1 MPEIKNQI
9 KESIQ
14 FVLDRT
20 FENDKPCYFSLAKDI
35 NEIIF
40 QYFKLQEEE
49 KFKIENENLECRLN
63 KNSEDISPFDPDF
76 KLEDSKN
83 ILNESKI
90 DSLEPLE
97 NFESYQLIQF
107 GFDKEF
113 KYYTFLSVFRELL
126 KDTNLKINQTYY
138 LLDITDIY
146 PELKD
151 LEYTL
156 FDYYN
161 KLELSNKYYTANDF
175 NIFVEEFKLKHS
187 VNPKVFALTDD
198 EVDKIFIEETTN
210 VEVQPH
216 PSAVEVIPTEV
227 VEVQPYAKKDIFSG
241 IPKAIEVPFEEVL
254 LPAKKTLS
262 ELLDELPSTIGYD
275 RPVVEPLDLDE
286 VEEVEKEEKEET
298 PLTEHQSEV
307 VNGLLTKISEIMA
320 NSMIMTNTPAG
331 RMALFEGA
339 AGTGKTFTMSYV
351 LKTLSKK
358 YKLAMCSPT
367 HEALS
372 VIRQTLTTAGIN
384 FAESPD
390 EYGYGGN
397 NIIIKTIASY
407 LNIKMRRD
415 LENGTESFEEDRNGV
430 TLNCDILC
438 IDECS
443 MISKEL
449 IQMMIKKLGIQF
461 KMVLFIGDE
470 PQLPSPS
477 DGEEGNG
484 LFQLPFKYSL
494 TQVVRQKEGSSLLNV
509 AWWIRSF
516 ILAKNTVYMPSQLLT
531 EQLHNNFD
539 IFLTR
544 DQNEF
549 INSYLNNT
557 STSKYIG
564 TYTNNLT
571 DEYNLYIRN
580 LAVMGYQNLN
590 YEVYPF
596 RLSLDTIDETD
607 IEKSNRT
614 YITQDPSEYQE
625 FFVGEYLKAAEINQR
640 NNKVYH
646 QNGDI
651 FRIQD
656 LTLREHI
663 VTIETPGT
671 GLYEQASRQEYS
683 LKYWCITDTDG
694 KIVNVV
700 RREDQ
705 LLHKELIS
713 KLYQEAQ
720 RTTGKRRFYKYM
732 SFKEK
737 FTKVNYLFASTLHK
751 LQGKTCEDLY
761 LDVRDLDKYYRNQP
775 LTVYKLIYVALT
787 RPTSRIHILI

>member
-20 FENDKPCYFSLAKDI
+20 FENNEPCYFSLAKDI
-35 NEIIF
+35 NDIIF
-40 QYFKLQEEE
+40 EYFKLYEEE

-63 KNSEDISPFDPDF
+63 KNCDNISPFDPDF
-76 KLEDSKN
+76 KSEELNNDSIESLENLEDYKIVVFEFEN
-83 ILNESKI
+83 I
-90 DSLEPLE
+90 D
-97 NFESYQLIQF
+97 
-107 GFDKEF
+107 GVF
-113 KYYTFLSVFRELL
+113 KYYTYLSVFKELL
-126 KDTNLKINQTYY
+126 KDENLKIRRNYHSIN
-138 LLDITDIY
+138 ITDIH

-151 LEYTL
+151 LEFTI

-161 KLELSNKYYTANDF
+161 KLEISNKYYTANDF
-175 NIFVEEFKLKHS
+175 GILIEEFKTKHQM
-187 VNPKVFALTDD
+187 NPKVFSLSDD
-198 EVDKIFIEETTN
+198 EVDKIFLVDTEDITEE
-210 VEVQPH
+210 H
-216 PSAVEVIPTEV
+216 TED
-227 VEVQPYAKKDIFSG
+227 Y
-241 IPKAIEVPFEEVL
+241 
-254 LPAKKTLS
+254 PAKTTLS
-262 ELLDELPSTIGYD
+262 ELLNKLPSTIGYD
-275 RPVVEPLDLDE
+275 RPVVEPLHQDQ
-286 VEEVEKEEKEET
+286 VEEEEKEET

-407 LNIKMRRD
+407 LNIKMQRD
-415 LENGTESFEEDRNGV
+415 LENGTESFEEDRKGV

-720 RTTGKRRFYKYM
+720 RATGKRRFYKYM

>member
-20 FENDKPCYFSLAKDI
+20 FENNEPCYFSLAKDI
-35 NEIIF
+35 NDIIF
-40 QYFKLQEEE
+40 EYFKLYEEE
-49 KFKIENENLECRLN
+49 KFKIENENFECRLN
-63 KNSEDISPFDPDF
+63 KNCDNISPFDPDF
-76 KLEDSKN
+76 KSEELNNDSIESLENLEDYKIVVFEFEN
-83 ILNESKI
+83 I
-90 DSLEPLE
+90 D
-97 NFESYQLIQF
+97 
-107 GFDKEF
+107 GVF
-113 KYYTFLSVFRELL
+113 KYYAYLSVFKELL
-126 KDTNLKINQTYY
+126 KDENLKIRRNYHSIN
-138 LLDITDIY
+138 ITDIH

-151 LEYTL
+151 LEFTL

-161 KLELSNKYYTANDF
+161 KLEISNKYYTANDF
-175 NIFVEEFKLKHS
+175 GILIEEFKTKHQM
-187 VNPKVFALTDD
+187 NPKVFSLSDD
-198 EVDKIFIEETTN
+198 EVDKIFLVDTEDITEE
-210 VEVQPH
+210 H
-216 PSAVEVIPTEV
+216 TED
-227 VEVQPYAKKDIFSG
+227 Y
-241 IPKAIEVPFEEVL
+241 
-254 LPAKKTLS
+254 PAKTTLS
-262 ELLDELPSTIGYD
+262 ELLNKLPSTIGYD
-275 RPVVEPLDLDE
+275 RPVVEPLHQDQVGE
-286 VEEVEKEEKEET
+286 EEKEET

-407 LNIKMRRD
+407 LNIKMQRD

-516 ILAKNTVYMPSQLLT
+516 ILAKNTVYIPSQLLT

>member
-20 FENDKPCYFSLAKDI
+20 FENNEPCYFSLAKDI
-35 NEIIF
+35 NDIIF
-40 QYFKLQEEE
+40 EYFKLYEEE

-63 KNSEDISPFDPDF
+63 KNCDNISPFDPDF
-76 KLEDSKN
+76 KSEELNNDSIESLENLEDYKIVVFEFEN
-83 ILNESKI
+83 I
-90 DSLEPLE
+90 D
-97 NFESYQLIQF
+97 
-107 GFDKEF
+107 GVF
-113 KYYTFLSVFRELL
+113 KYYAYLSVFKELL
-126 KDTNLKINQTYY
+126 KDENLKIRRNYHSIN
-138 LLDITDIY
+138 ITDIH

-151 LEYTL
+151 LEFTL

-161 KLELSNKYYTANDF
+161 KLEISNKYYTANDF
-175 NIFVEEFKLKHS
+175 GILVEEFKTKHQM
-187 VNPKVFALTDD
+187 NPKVFSLSDD
-198 EVDKIFIEETTN
+198 EVDKIFLVDTEDITEE
-210 VEVQPH
+210 H
-216 PSAVEVIPTEV
+216 TED
-227 VEVQPYAKKDIFSG
+227 Y
-241 IPKAIEVPFEEVL
+241 
-254 LPAKKTLS
+254 PAKTTLS
-262 ELLDELPSTIGYD
+262 ELLNKLPSTIGYD
-275 RPVVEPLDLDE
+275 RPVVEPLHQDQ
-286 VEEVEKEEKEET
+286 VEEEEKEET

-407 LNIKMRRD
+407 LNIKMQRD
-415 LENGTESFEEDRNGV
+415 LENGTESFEEDRKGV

-516 ILAKNTVYMPSQLLT
+516 ILAKNTVYVPSQLLT

>member
-20 FENDKPCYFSLAKDI
+20 FENDEPCYFSLAKDI
-35 NEIIF
+35 NDIIF
-40 QYFKLQEEE
+40 EYFKLHEDE

-63 KNSEDISPFDPDF
+63 KNCDNISPFDPDF
-76 KLEDSKN
+76 KLEDPDFIPIESN
-83 ILNESKI
+83 IEP
-90 DSLEPLE
+90 LEHLE
-97 NFESYQLIQF
+97 NFENYKLIQF
-107 GFDKEF
+107 GFDSEF
-113 KYYTFLSVFRELL
+113 RYYAFLSVFKELL
-126 KDTNLKINQTYY
+126 KDTNLKIHKDYY
-138 LLDITDIY
+138 LLDITDIH

-175 NIFVEEFKLKHS
+175 NIFIEEFKSKHP

-198 EVDKIFIEETTN
+198 EVDKIFIEETSVEKNTN
-210 VEVQPH
+210 EEIPEV
-216 PSAVEVIPTEV
+216 
-227 VEVQPYAKKDIFSG
+227 
-241 IPKAIEVPFEEVL
+241 IEVPEATI
-254 LPAKKTLS
+254 PAKKTLS
-262 ELLDELPSTIGYD
+262 DRLEELPSAIGYD

-286 VEEVEKEEKEET
+286 VEVVEEKEET

-358 YKLAMCSPT
+358 YNLAMCSPT

-384 FAESPD
+384 FTESPD

-407 LNIKMRRD
+407 LNIKMQRD
-415 LENGTESFEEDRNGV
+415 LENGTESFEEDRNGI

-516 ILAKNTVYMPSQLLT
+516 ILAKNTVYKPSQLLT

-564 TYTNNLT
+564 TYTNKLT

-596 RLSLDTIDETD
+596 RLSLNEINETD

-614 YITQDPSEYQE
+614 YITQDPLEYQE

-651 FRIQD
+651 FRIHD
-656 LTLREHI
+656 LSLREHI

-720 RTTGKRRFYKYM
+720 RATGKRRFYKYM

>member
-20 FENDKPCYFSLAKDI
+20 FENDEPCYFSLAKDI
-35 NEIIF
+35 NDTIF
-40 QYFKLQEEE
+40 EYFKLYEEE
-49 KFKIENENLECRLN
+49 KFKIENRNLECRLN
-63 KNSEDISPFDPDF
+63 KNCDNISPFDPDF
-76 KLEDSKN
+76 KSEELNNDSIESLENLEDYKIVVFEFEN
-83 ILNESKI
+83 I
-90 DSLEPLE
+90 D
-97 NFESYQLIQF
+97 
-107 GFDKEF
+107 GVF
-113 KYYTFLSVFRELL
+113 KYYAYLSVFKELL
-126 KDTNLKINQTYY
+126 KDENLKIRRNYQSIN
-138 LLDITDIY
+138 ITDIH

-151 LEYTL
+151 LEFTL

-161 KLELSNKYYTANDF
+161 KLEISNKYYTANDF
-175 NIFVEEFKLKHS
+175 DIFIEEFKTKHQM
-187 VNPKVFALTDD
+187 NPKTFALTDD
-198 EVDKIFIEETTN
+198 EVDKIFIEETPKL
-210 VEVQPH
+210 EIL
-216 PSAVEVIPTEV
+216 STE
-227 VEVQPYAKKDIFSG
+227 
-241 IPKAIEVPFEEVL
+241 IPKAIEVPFEKVL
-254 LPAKKTLS
+254 LQVKKTLS
-262 ELLDELPSTIGYD
+262 DTLEELPSAIGYD

-286 VEEVEKEEKEET
+286 VEVEVEET

-307 VNGLLTKISEIMA
+307 VDGLLTKIAEIMA

-384 FAESPD
+384 FTESPD

-407 LNIKMRRD
+407 LNIKMQRD
-415 LENGTESFEEDRNGV
+415 LENGTESFEEDRNGI

-516 ILAKNTVYMPSQLLT
+516 ILAKNTVYKPSQLLT

-564 TYTNNLT
+564 TYTNKLT

-596 RLSLDTIDETD
+596 RLSLNEIDETD

-720 RTTGKRRFYKYM
+720 RATGKRRFYKYM

-761 LDVRDLDKYYRNQP
+761 LDVRDLDNHYRNQP

>member
-20 FENDKPCYFSLAKDI
+20 FENDEPCYFSLAKDI

-40 QYFKLQEEE
+40 EYFKLYEEE

-63 KNSEDISPFDPDF
+63 KNCDNISPFDPDF
-76 KLEDSKN
+76 KSEELNNDSIESLENLEDYKIVVFEFEN
-83 ILNESKI
+83 I
-90 DSLEPLE
+90 D
-97 NFESYQLIQF
+97 
-107 GFDKEF
+107 GVF
-113 KYYTFLSVFRELL
+113 KYYTYLSVFKELL
-126 KDTNLKINQTYY
+126 KDENLKIRRNYHSIN
-138 LLDITDIY
+138 ITDIH
-146 PELKD
+146 PVLKD
-151 LEYTL
+151 LD
-156 FDYYN
+156 FSFIDYYN
-161 KLELSNKYYTANDF
+161 KLEISNKYYTANVF
-175 NIFVEEFKLKHS
+175 GILVEEFKTKHQM
-187 VNPKVFALTDD
+187 NPKVFSLSDD

-227 VEVQPYAKKDIFSG
+227 VEVQPYTKKDIFSG
-241 IPKAIEVPFEEVL
+241 IPKAIEVHFEEVL

-262 ELLDELPSTIGYD
+262 DTLEELPSAIGYD

-286 VEEVEKEEKEET
+286 VEVEKEEKEET

-407 LNIKMRRD
+407 LNIKMQRD
-415 LENGTESFEEDRNGV
+415 LENGTESFEEDRKGV

-516 ILAKNTVYMPSQLLT
+516 ILAKNTVYVPSQLLT

-720 RTTGKRRFYKYM
+720 RATGKRRFYKYM

>member
-20 FENDKPCYFSLAKDI
+20 FENNEPCYFSLAKDI
-35 NEIIF
+35 NDIIF
-40 QYFKLQEEE
+40 EYFKLYEEE

-63 KNSEDISPFDPDF
+63 KNCDNISPFDPDF
-76 KLEDSKN
+76 KSEELNNDSIESLENLEDYKIVVFEFEN
-83 ILNESKI
+83 I
-90 DSLEPLE
+90 D
-97 NFESYQLIQF
+97 
-107 GFDKEF
+107 GVF
-113 KYYTFLSVFRELL
+113 KYYAYLSVFKELL
-126 KDTNLKINQTYY
+126 KDENLKIRRNYHSIN
-138 LLDITDIY
+138 ITDIH

-151 LEYTL
+151 LEFTL

-161 KLELSNKYYTANDF
+161 KLEISNKYYTANDF
-175 NIFVEEFKLKHS
+175 GILVEEFKTKHQM
-187 VNPKVFALTDD
+187 NPKVFSLSDD
-198 EVDKIFIEETTN
+198 EVDKIFIEEVSN
-210 VEVQPH
+210 
-216 PSAVEVIPTEV
+216 
-227 VEVQPYAKKDIFSG
+227 
-241 IPKAIEVPFEEVL
+241 EEPIII
-254 LPAKKTLS
+254 PAKKTLS
-262 ELLDELPSTIGYD
+262 ELLDELPSAIGYD

-407 LNIKMRRD
+407 LNIKMQRD

-516 ILAKNTVYMPSQLLT
+516 ILAKNTVYIPSQLLT

>member
-9 KESIQ
+9 KDSIQ

-20 FENDKPCYFSLAKDI
+20 FENDEPCYFSLAKDI
-35 NEIIF
+35 NNIIF
-40 QYFKLQEEE
+40 DYFKLQEEE
-49 KFKIENENLECRLN
+49 KFKIENKNLECRLKKEPN
-63 KNSEDISPFDPDF
+63 EFPTPFDLDF
-76 KLEDSKN
+76 
-83 ILNESKI
+83 ESK
-90 DSLEPLE
+90 E
-97 NFESYQLIQF
+97 NQYEGFLDLDIVDFS
-107 GFDKEF
+107 FDKEHR
-113 KYYTFLSVFRELL
+113 YYTFLYIFKELV
-126 KDTNLKINQTYY
+126 KSKEISNLNDYKIIKLIN
-138 LLDITDIY
+138 IY
-146 PELKD
+146 PELKG
-151 LEYTL
+151 LEDSL

-161 KLELSNKYYTANDF
+161 SDVNNTNKYYTTNDF
-175 NIFVEEFKLKHS
+175 NV
-187 VNPKVFALTDD
+187 
-198 EVDKIFIEETTN
+198 FIERFKVKYLLKNKAFDTDE
-210 VEVQPH
+210 
-216 PSAVEVIPTEV
+216 I
-227 VEVQPYAKKDIFSG
+227 DGIFSEEPSEAKI
-241 IPKAIEVPFEEVL
+241 IPAKPVEVPFEKVSL
-254 LPAKKTLS
+254 QVKKTLS
-262 ELLDELPSTIGYD
+262 DTLEELPSSIGYD

-286 VEEVEKEEKEET
+286 VEVEVEET

-307 VNGLLTKISEIMA
+307 VDGLLTKISEIMA

-358 YKLAMCSPT
+358 YNLAMCSPT

-384 FAESPD
+384 FTENPD

-407 LNIKMRRD
+407 LNIKMQRD
-415 LENGTESFEEDRNGV
+415 LENGTESFEEDRKGV

-516 ILAKNTVYMPSQLLT
+516 ILNKNTIYKPSQLLT

-564 TYTNNLT
+564 TYTNKLT

-614 YITQDPSEYQE
+614 YITQDPLEYQE
-625 FFVGEYLKAAEINQR
+625 FFVGEYLKASEINQR

-651 FRIQD
+651 FRIRD

-683 LKYWCITDTDG
+683 LKYWRITDTDG

-700 RREDQ
+700 RREDH

-761 LDVRDLDKYYRNQP
+761 LDVRDLDNHYRNQP

>member
-20 FENDKPCYFSLAKDI
+20 FENDEPCYFSLAKDI

-40 QYFKLQEEE
+40 QYFKLQEE
-49 KFKIENENLECRLN
+49 KFKIENENLEYRLN

-76 KLEDSKN
+76 IPIESN
-83 ILNESKI
+83 I
-90 DSLEPLE
+90 EPLDHLE
-97 NFESYQLIQF
+97 NFENYKLIQF
-107 GFDKEF
+107 GFDSEF
-113 KYYTFLSVFRELL
+113 RYYAFLSVFRELL

-161 KLELSNKYYTANDF
+161 KLEISNKYYTANDF
-175 NIFVEEFKLKHS
+175 SIFIEEFKSKHS

-198 EVDKIFIEETTN
+198 EVDKIFIEETPK
-210 VEVQPH
+210 VE
-216 PSAVEVIPTEV
+216 EVSIE
-227 VEVQPYAKKDIFSG
+227 

-262 ELLDELPSTIGYD
+262 ELLDELPSSIGYD

-286 VEEVEKEEKEET
+286 VVEVEKEET

-384 FAESPD
+384 FTESPD

-407 LNIKMRRD
+407 LNIKMQRD

-516 ILAKNTVYMPSQLLT
+516 ILAKNTVYKPSQLLT

-564 TYTNNLT
+564 TYTNKLT

-596 RLSLDTIDETD
+596 RLSLNEIDETN

-614 YITQDPSEYQE
+614 YITQDPLEYQE

-694 KIVNVV
+694 KTINVV

-761 LDVRDLDKYYRNQP
+761 LDVRDLDNHYRNQP

>member
-20 FENDKPCYFSLAKDI
+20 FENNEPCYFSLAKDI
-35 NEIIF
+35 NDIIF
-40 QYFKLQEEE
+40 EYFKLYEEE

-63 KNSEDISPFDPDF
+63 KNCDNISPFDPDF
-76 KLEDSKN
+76 KSEELNNDSIESLENLEDYKIVVFEFEN
-83 ILNESKI
+83 I
-90 DSLEPLE
+90 D
-97 NFESYQLIQF
+97 
-107 GFDKEF
+107 GVF
-113 KYYTFLSVFRELL
+113 KYYTYLSVFKELL
-126 KDTNLKINQTYY
+126 KDENLKIRRNYHSIN
-138 LLDITDIY
+138 ITDIH

-151 LEYTL
+151 LEFTI

-161 KLELSNKYYTANDF
+161 KLEISNKYYTANDF
-175 NIFVEEFKLKHS
+175 GILIEEFKTKHQM
-187 VNPKVFALTDD
+187 NPKVFSLSDD
-198 EVDKIFIEETTN
+198 EVDKIFLVDTEDITEE
-210 VEVQPH
+210 H
-216 PSAVEVIPTEV
+216 TED
-227 VEVQPYAKKDIFSG
+227 Y
-241 IPKAIEVPFEEVL
+241 
-254 LPAKKTLS
+254 PAKTTLS
-262 ELLDELPSTIGYD
+262 ELLNKLPSTIGYD
-275 RPVVEPLDLDE
+275 RPVVEPFDLDE
-286 VEEVEKEEKEET
+286 VEEVEVEEVEKEET

-407 LNIKMRRD
+407 LNIKMQRD
-415 LENGTESFEEDRNGV
+415 LENGTESFEEDRKGV

-720 RTTGKRRFYKYM
+720 RATGKRRFYKYM

>member
-20 FENDKPCYFSLAKDI
+20 FENNEPCYFSLAKDI
-35 NEIIF
+35 NDIIF
-40 QYFKLQEEE
+40 EYFKLYEEE

-63 KNSEDISPFDPDF
+63 KNCDNISPFDPDF
-76 KLEDSKN
+76 KSEELNNDSIESLENLEDYKIVVFEFEN
-83 ILNESKI
+83 I
-90 DSLEPLE
+90 D
-97 NFESYQLIQF
+97 
-107 GFDKEF
+107 GVF
-113 KYYTFLSVFRELL
+113 KYYTYLSVFKELL
-126 KDTNLKINQTYY
+126 KDENLKIRRNYHSIN
-138 LLDITDIY
+138 ITDIH

-151 LEYTL
+151 LEFTI

-161 KLELSNKYYTANDF
+161 KLEISNKYYTANDF
-175 NIFVEEFKLKHS
+175 GILVEEFKTKQQM
-187 VNPKVFALTDD
+187 NPKVFSLSDD
-198 EVDKIFIEETTN
+198 EVDKIFLVDTEDITEE
-210 VEVQPH
+210 H
-216 PSAVEVIPTEV
+216 TED
-227 VEVQPYAKKDIFSG
+227 Y
-241 IPKAIEVPFEEVL
+241 
-254 LPAKKTLS
+254 PAKTTLS
-262 ELLDELPSTIGYD
+262 ELLNKLPSTIGYD
-275 RPVVEPLDLDE
+275 RPVVEPLHQDQ
-286 VEEVEKEEKEET
+286 VEEEEKEET

-407 LNIKMRRD
+407 LNIKMQRD

-516 ILAKNTVYMPSQLLT
+516 ILAKNTVYIPSQLLT

>member
-20 FENDKPCYFSLAKDI
+20 FENNEPCYFSLAKDI
-35 NEIIF
+35 NDIIF
-40 QYFKLQEEE
+40 EYFKLYEEE

-76 KLEDSKN
+76 KSEELNNDSIESLENLEDYKIVVFEFEN
-83 ILNESKI
+83 I
-90 DSLEPLE
+90 D
-97 NFESYQLIQF
+97 
-107 GFDKEF
+107 GVF
-113 KYYTFLSVFRELL
+113 KYYTYLSVFKELL
-126 KDTNLKINQTYY
+126 KDENLKIRRNYHSIN
-138 LLDITDIY
+138 ITDIH

-151 LEYTL
+151 LEFTI

-161 KLELSNKYYTANDF
+161 KLEISNKYYTANDF
-175 NIFVEEFKLKHS
+175 GILIEEFKTKHQM
-187 VNPKVFALTDD
+187 NPKVFSLSDD
-198 EVDKIFIEETTN
+198 EVDKIFLVDTEDITEE
-210 VEVQPH
+210 H
-216 PSAVEVIPTEV
+216 TED
-227 VEVQPYAKKDIFSG
+227 Y
-241 IPKAIEVPFEEVL
+241 
-254 LPAKKTLS
+254 PAKTTLS
-262 ELLDELPSTIGYD
+262 ELLNKLPSTIGYD
-275 RPVVEPLDLDE
+275 RPVVEPLHQDQ
-286 VEEVEKEEKEET
+286 VEEEEKEET

-358 YKLAMCSPT
+358 YNLAMCSPT

-407 LNIKMRRD
+407 LNIKMQRD

-516 ILAKNTVYMPSQLLT
+516 ILAKNTVYIPSQLLT

-549 INSYLNNT
+549 INSYLNNI

-671 GLYEQASRQEYS
+671 GLYEQASKQEYS

>member
-20 FENDKPCYFSLAKDI
+20 FENNEPCYFSLAKDI
-35 NEIIF
+35 NDIIF
-40 QYFKLQEEE
+40 EYFKLYEEE

-63 KNSEDISPFDPDF
+63 KNCDNISPFDPDF
-76 KLEDSKN
+76 KSEELNNDSIESLENLEDYKIVVFEFEN
-83 ILNESKI
+83 I
-90 DSLEPLE
+90 D
-97 NFESYQLIQF
+97 
-107 GFDKEF
+107 GVF
-113 KYYTFLSVFRELL
+113 KYYTYLSVFKELL
-126 KDTNLKINQTYY
+126 KDENLKIRRNYHSIN
-138 LLDITDIY
+138 ITDIH

-151 LEYTL
+151 LEFTL

-161 KLELSNKYYTANDF
+161 KLEISNKYYTANDF
-175 NIFVEEFKLKHS
+175 GILVEEFKTKHQM
-187 VNPKVFALTDD
+187 NPKVFSLSDD
-198 EVDKIFIEETTN
+198 EVDKIFLVDTEDITEE
-210 VEVQPH
+210 H
-216 PSAVEVIPTEV
+216 TED
-227 VEVQPYAKKDIFSG
+227 Y
-241 IPKAIEVPFEEVL
+241 
-254 LPAKKTLS
+254 PAKTTLS
-262 ELLDELPSTIGYD
+262 ELLNKLPSTIGYD

-407 LNIKMRRD
+407 LNIKMQRD

-516 ILAKNTVYMPSQLLT
+516 ILAKNTVYIPSQLLT

>member
-9 KESIQ
+9 KESIE
-14 FVLDRT
+14 FILDRT
-20 FENDKPCYFSLAKDI
+20 FESNEPCYFSLAKDI

-63 KNSEDISPFDPDF
+63 KNCDDDISPFDPDF
-76 KLEDSKN
+76 KLEEPN
-83 ILNESKI
+83 TNTIE
-90 DSLEPLE
+90 SLENIE
-97 NFESYQLIQF
+97 DYKIVEFEFEDTDGI
-107 GFDKEF
+107 F

-126 KDTNLKINQTYY
+126 KDENLKIRKNYHAIN
-138 LLDITDIY
+138 ITDIH
-146 PELKD
+146 PELENLD
-151 LEYTL
+151 YTI

-161 KLELSNKYYTANDF
+161 KLEISNKYYSANDF
-175 NIFVEEFKLKHS
+175 DIFVEEFKTKHQM
-187 VNPKVFALTDD
+187 NPKVFSLSDD
-198 EVDKIFIEETTN
+198 EVDKIFLVDTEDITEE
-210 VEVQPH
+210 H
-216 PSAVEVIPTEV
+216 TED
-227 VEVQPYAKKDIFSG
+227 Y
-241 IPKAIEVPFEEVL
+241 
-254 LPAKKTLS
+254 PAKTTLS
-262 ELLDELPSTIGYD
+262 ELLNKLPSTIGYD
-275 RPVVEPLDLDE
+275 RPVVEPLHQDQ
-286 VEEVEKEEKEET
+286 VEEEEKEET

-407 LNIKMRRD
+407 LNIKMQRD

-516 ILAKNTVYMPSQLLT
+516 ILAKNTVYIPSQLLT

-705 LLHKELIS
+705 LLYGELIS

-720 RTTGKRRFYKYM
+720 RATGKRRFYKYM

>member
-1 MPEIKNQI
+1 
-9 KESIQ
+9 
-14 FVLDRT
+14 
-20 FENDKPCYFSLAKDI
+20 
-35 NEIIF
+35 
-40 QYFKLQEEE
+40 
-49 KFKIENENLECRLN
+49 
-63 KNSEDISPFDPDF
+63 
-76 KLEDSKN
+76 
-83 ILNESKI
+83 
-90 DSLEPLE
+90 
-97 NFESYQLIQF
+97 
-107 GFDKEF
+107 
-113 KYYTFLSVFRELL
+113 
-126 KDTNLKINQTYY
+126 
-138 LLDITDIY
+138 
-146 PELKD
+146 
-151 LEYTL
+151 
-156 FDYYN
+156 
-161 KLELSNKYYTANDF
+161 
-175 NIFVEEFKLKHS
+175 
-187 VNPKVFALTDD
+187 
-198 EVDKIFIEETTN
+198 
-210 VEVQPH
+210 
-216 PSAVEVIPTEV
+216 
-227 VEVQPYAKKDIFSG
+227 
-241 IPKAIEVPFEEVL
+241 
-254 LPAKKTLS
+254 
-262 ELLDELPSTIGYD
+262 
-275 RPVVEPLDLDE
+275 
-286 VEEVEKEEKEET
+286 
-298 PLTEHQSEV
+298 
-307 VNGLLTKISEIMA
+307 
-320 NSMIMTNTPAG
+320 
-331 RMALFEGA
+331 
-339 AGTGKTFTMSYV
+339 
-351 LKTLSKK
+351 
-358 YKLAMCSPT
+358 
-367 HEALS
+367 
-372 VIRQTLTTAGIN
+372 
-384 FAESPD
+384 
-390 EYGYGGN
+390 
-397 NIIIKTIASY
+397 
-407 LNIKMRRD
+407 
-415 LENGTESFEEDRNGV
+415 
-430 TLNCDILC
+430 
-438 IDECS
+438 
-443 MISKEL
+443 
-449 IQMMIKKLGIQF
+449 MMIKKLGIQF

-516 ILAKNTVYMPSQLLT
+516 ILAKNTVYKPSQLLT

-564 TYTNNLT
+564 TYTNKLT

-596 RLSLDTIDETD
+596 RLSLNEIDETD

-625 FFVGEYLKAAEINQR
+625 FFVGEYLKASEINQR

-671 GLYEQASRQEYS
+671 GLYEQSSRQEYS

-761 LDVRDLDKYYRNQP
+761 LDVRDLDNHYRNQP

>member
-20 FENDKPCYFSLAKDI
+20 FENNEPCYFSLAKDI
-35 NEIIF
+35 NDIIF
-40 QYFKLQEEE
+40 EYFKLYEEE

-63 KNSEDISPFDPDF
+63 KNCDNISPFDPDF
-76 KLEDSKN
+76 KSEELNNDSIESLENLEDYKIVVFEFEN
-83 ILNESKI
+83 I
-90 DSLEPLE
+90 D
-97 NFESYQLIQF
+97 
-107 GFDKEF
+107 GVF
-113 KYYTFLSVFRELL
+113 KYYTYLSVFKELL
-126 KDTNLKINQTYY
+126 KDENLKIRRNYHSIN
-138 LLDITDIY
+138 ITDIH

-151 LEYTL
+151 LEFTI

-161 KLELSNKYYTANDF
+161 KLEISNKYYTANDF
-175 NIFVEEFKLKHS
+175 GILIEEFKTKHQM
-187 VNPKVFALTDD
+187 NPKVFSLSDD
-198 EVDKIFIEETTN
+198 EVDKIFLVDTEDITEE
-210 VEVQPH
+210 H
-216 PSAVEVIPTEV
+216 TED
-227 VEVQPYAKKDIFSG
+227 Y
-241 IPKAIEVPFEEVL
+241 
-254 LPAKKTLS
+254 PAKTTLS
-262 ELLDELPSTIGYD
+262 ELLNKLPSTIGYD
-275 RPVVEPLDLDE
+275 RPVVEPLHQDQ
-286 VEEVEKEEKEET
+286 VEEEEKEET

-407 LNIKMRRD
+407 LNIKMQRD

-720 RTTGKRRFYKYM
+720 RATGKRRFYKYM

>member
-20 FENDKPCYFSLAKDI
+20 FENNEPCYFSLAKDI
-35 NEIIF
+35 NDIIF
-40 QYFKLQEEE
+40 EYFKLYEEE

-63 KNSEDISPFDPDF
+63 KNCDNISPFDPDF
-76 KLEDSKN
+76 KSEELNNDSIESLENLEDYKIVVFEFEN
-83 ILNESKI
+83 I
-90 DSLEPLE
+90 D
-97 NFESYQLIQF
+97 
-107 GFDKEF
+107 GVF
-113 KYYTFLSVFRELL
+113 KYYTYLSVFKELL
-126 KDTNLKINQTYY
+126 KDENLKIRRNYHSIN
-138 LLDITDIY
+138 ITDIH

-151 LEYTL
+151 LEFTI

-161 KLELSNKYYTANDF
+161 KLEISNKYYTANDF
-175 NIFVEEFKLKHS
+175 GILIEEFKTKHQM
-187 VNPKVFALTDD
+187 NPKVFSLSDD
-198 EVDKIFIEETTN
+198 EVDKIFLVDTEDITEE
-210 VEVQPH
+210 H
-216 PSAVEVIPTEV
+216 TED
-227 VEVQPYAKKDIFSG
+227 Y
-241 IPKAIEVPFEEVL
+241 
-254 LPAKKTLS
+254 PAKTTLS
-262 ELLDELPSTIGYD
+262 ELLNKLPSTIGYD
-275 RPVVEPLDLDE
+275 RPVVEPLHQDQ
-286 VEEVEKEEKEET
+286 VEEEEKEET

-407 LNIKMRRD
+407 LNIKMQRD

-516 ILAKNTVYMPSQLLT
+516 ILAKNTVYIPSQLLT

-720 RTTGKRRFYKYM
+720 RATGKRRFYKYM

>member
-14 FVLDRT
+14 FILDRT
-20 FENDKPCYFSLAKDI
+20 FESNEPCYFSLAKDI
-35 NEIIF
+35 NDIIF
-40 QYFKLQEEE
+40 EYFKLYEEE

-63 KNSEDISPFDPDF
+63 KNCDNISPFDPDF
-76 KLEDSKN
+76 KSEELNNDSIESLENLEDYKIVVFEFEN
-83 ILNESKI
+83 I
-90 DSLEPLE
+90 D
-97 NFESYQLIQF
+97 
-107 GFDKEF
+107 GVF
-113 KYYTFLSVFRELL
+113 KYYTYLSVFKELL
-126 KDTNLKINQTYY
+126 KDENLKIRRNYHSIN
-138 LLDITDIY
+138 ITDIH

-151 LEYTL
+151 LEFTI

-161 KLELSNKYYTANDF
+161 KLEISNKYYTANDF
-175 NIFVEEFKLKHS
+175 GILIEEFKTKHQM
-187 VNPKVFALTDD
+187 NPKVFSLSDD
-198 EVDKIFIEETTN
+198 EVDKIFLVDTEDITEE
-210 VEVQPH
+210 H
-216 PSAVEVIPTEV
+216 TED
-227 VEVQPYAKKDIFSG
+227 Y
-241 IPKAIEVPFEEVL
+241 
-254 LPAKKTLS
+254 PAKTTLS
-262 ELLDELPSTIGYD
+262 ELLNKLPSTIGYD
-275 RPVVEPLDLDE
+275 RPVVEPLHQDQ
-286 VEEVEKEEKEET
+286 VEEEEKEET

-407 LNIKMRRD
+407 LNIKMQRD

-720 RTTGKRRFYKYM
+720 RATGKRRFYKYM

>member
-20 FENDKPCYFSLAKDI
+20 FENNEPCYFSLAKDI
-35 NEIIF
+35 NDIIF
-40 QYFKLQEEE
+40 EYFKLYEEE

-63 KNSEDISPFDPDF
+63 KNCDNISPFDPDF
-76 KLEDSKN
+76 KSEELNNDSIESLENLEDYKIVVFEFEN
-83 ILNESKI
+83 I
-90 DSLEPLE
+90 D
-97 NFESYQLIQF
+97 
-107 GFDKEF
+107 GVF
-113 KYYTFLSVFRELL
+113 KYYTYLSVFKELL
-126 KDTNLKINQTYY
+126 KDENLKIRRNYHSIN
-138 LLDITDIY
+138 ITDIH

-151 LEYTL
+151 LEFTI

-161 KLELSNKYYTANDF
+161 KLEISNKYYTANDF
-175 NIFVEEFKLKHS
+175 GILIEEFKTKHQM
-187 VNPKVFALTDD
+187 NPKVFSLSDD
-198 EVDKIFIEETTN
+198 EVDKIFLVDTEDITEE
-210 VEVQPH
+210 H
-216 PSAVEVIPTEV
+216 TED
-227 VEVQPYAKKDIFSG
+227 Y
-241 IPKAIEVPFEEVL
+241 
-254 LPAKKTLS
+254 PAKTTLS
-262 ELLDELPSTIGYD
+262 ELLNKLPSTIGYD
-275 RPVVEPLDLDE
+275 RPVVEPLHQDQ
-286 VEEVEKEEKEET
+286 VEEEEKEET

-407 LNIKMRRD
+407 LNIKMQRD
-415 LENGTESFEEDRNGV
+415 LENGTESFEEDRKGV

-516 ILAKNTVYMPSQLLT
+516 ILAKNTVYIPSQLLT

>member
-20 FENDKPCYFSLAKDI
+20 FENDEPCYFSLAKDI
-35 NEIIF
+35 NNIIF
-40 QYFKLQEEE
+40 EYFKLYEEE

-63 KNSEDISPFDPDF
+63 KNYDNDISPFDPDF
-76 KLEDSKN
+76 KLEEPN
-83 ILNESKI
+83 TNQIE
-90 DSLEPLE
+90 SLENIE
-97 NFESYQLIQF
+97 DYKIVEFEF
-107 GFDKEF
+107 EDNDGVF

-126 KDTNLKINQTYY
+126 KDENLKIRKNYHAIN
-138 LLDITDIY
+138 ITDIY
-146 PELKD
+146 LELENLD
-151 LEYTL
+151 YTI

-161 KLELSNKYYTANDF
+161 KLEISNKYYSANDF
-175 NIFVEEFKLKHS
+175 GIFVEEFKTKHQL
-187 VNPKVFALTDD
+187 NPKVFSLSDD
-198 EVDKIFIEETTN
+198 EVDKIFIEEVSN
-210 VEVQPH
+210 
-216 PSAVEVIPTEV
+216 
-227 VEVQPYAKKDIFSG
+227 
-241 IPKAIEVPFEEVL
+241 EEPIII
-254 LPAKKTLS
+254 PAKKTLS
-262 ELLDELPSTIGYD
+262 ELLDELPSAIGYD

-286 VEEVEKEEKEET
+286 VKVVEKKEET

-384 FAESPD
+384 FTESPD

-407 LNIKMRRD
+407 LNIKMQRD
-415 LENGTESFEEDRNGV
+415 LENGTESFEEDRNGI

-516 ILAKNTVYMPSQLLT
+516 ILAKNTVYIPSQLLT

-564 TYTNNLT
+564 TYTNKLT

-596 RLSLDTIDETD
+596 RLSLNEIDETD
-607 IEKSNRT
+607 LEKSNRT

-694 KIVNVV
+694 KTINVV

-720 RTTGKRRFYKYM
+720 RATGKRRFYKYM

-761 LDVRDLDKYYRNQP
+761 LDVRDLDNHYRNQP

>member
-20 FENDKPCYFSLAKDI
+20 FENDEPCYFSLAKDI

-40 QYFKLQEEE
+40 QYFKLHEEE

-63 KNSEDISPFDPDF
+63 KNCDNISPFDPDF
-76 KLEDSKN
+76 KLEDPDFIPIESN
-83 ILNESKI
+83 IEP
-90 DSLEPLE
+90 LEHLE
-97 NFESYQLIQF
+97 NFENYKLIQF
-107 GFDKEF
+107 GFDSEF
-113 KYYTFLSVFRELL
+113 RYYAFLSVFKELL
-126 KDTNLKINQTYY
+126 KDKNLKIHQDYY
-138 LLDITDIY
+138 LLNITDIY

-151 LEYTL
+151 LEFTL

-161 KLELSNKYYTANDF
+161 KLEISNKYYTATDF
-175 NIFVEEFKLKHS
+175 NIFIEEFKTKHKL
-187 VNPKVFALTDD
+187 NPKVFSLSDD
-198 EVDKIFIEETTN
+198 EVDKIFIEET
-210 VEVQPH
+210 Q
-216 PSAVEVIPTEV
+216 TE
-227 VEVQPYAKKDIFSG
+227 ETIAG
-241 IPKAIEVPFEEVL
+241 IPKAIEVPFEKVL
-254 LPAKKTLS
+254 LPVKKTLS
-262 ELLDELPSTIGYD
+262 ELLDELPSSIGYD

-384 FAESPD
+384 FTESPD

-407 LNIKMRRD
+407 LNIKMQRD
-415 LENGTESFEEDRNGV
+415 LENGTESFEEDRNGI

-516 ILAKNTVYMPSQLLT
+516 ILAKNTVYKPSQLLT

-564 TYTNNLT
+564 TYTNKLT

-596 RLSLDTIDETD
+596 RLSLNEIDETN

-614 YITQDPSEYQE
+614 YITQDPLEYQE
-625 FFVGEYLKAAEINQR
+625 FFVGEYLKASEINQR

-683 LKYWCITDTDG
+683 LRYWCITDTDG
-694 KIVNVV
+694 KTINVV

-761 LDVRDLDKYYRNQP
+761 LDVRDLDNHYRNQP

>member
-20 FENDKPCYFSLAKDI
+20 FENNEPCYFSLAKDI
-35 NEIIF
+35 NDIIF
-40 QYFKLQEEE
+40 EYFKLYEEE
-49 KFKIENENLECRLN
+49 KFKIENESLECRLN
-63 KNSEDISPFDPDF
+63 KNCDNISPFDPDF
-76 KLEDSKN
+76 KSEELNNDSIESLENLEDYKIVVFEFEN
-83 ILNESKI
+83 I
-90 DSLEPLE
+90 D
-97 NFESYQLIQF
+97 
-107 GFDKEF
+107 GVF
-113 KYYTFLSVFRELL
+113 KYYTYLSVFKELL
-126 KDTNLKINQTYY
+126 KDENLKIRRNYHSIN
-138 LLDITDIY
+138 ITDIH

-151 LEYTL
+151 LEFTI

-161 KLELSNKYYTANDF
+161 KLEISNKYYTANDF
-175 NIFVEEFKLKHS
+175 GILIEEFKTKHQM
-187 VNPKVFALTDD
+187 NPKVFSLSDD
-198 EVDKIFIEETTN
+198 EVDKIFLVDTEDITEE
-210 VEVQPH
+210 H
-216 PSAVEVIPTEV
+216 TED
-227 VEVQPYAKKDIFSG
+227 Y
-241 IPKAIEVPFEEVL
+241 
-254 LPAKKTLS
+254 PAKTTLS
-262 ELLDELPSTIGYD
+262 ELLNKLPSTIGYD

-286 VEEVEKEEKEET
+286 VEEVEKEET

-407 LNIKMRRD
+407 LNIKMQRD

-516 ILAKNTVYMPSQLLT
+516 ILAKNTVYIPSQLLT

>member
-20 FENDKPCYFSLAKDI
+20 FENNEPCYFSLAKDI
-35 NEIIF
+35 NDIIF
-40 QYFKLQEEE
+40 EYFKLYEEE

-63 KNSEDISPFDPDF
+63 KNCDNISPFDPDF
-76 KLEDSKN
+76 KSEELNNDSIESLENLEDYKIVVFEFEN
-83 ILNESKI
+83 I
-90 DSLEPLE
+90 D
-97 NFESYQLIQF
+97 
-107 GFDKEF
+107 GVF
-113 KYYTFLSVFRELL
+113 KYYTYLSVFKELL
-126 KDTNLKINQTYY
+126 KDENLKIRRNYHSINIA
-138 LLDITDIY
+138 DIH

-151 LEYTL
+151 LEFTL

-161 KLELSNKYYTANDF
+161 KLEISNKYYTANDF
-175 NIFVEEFKLKHS
+175 GILIEEFKTKHQM
-187 VNPKVFALTDD
+187 NPKVFSLSDD
-198 EVDKIFIEETTN
+198 EVDKIFLVDTEDITEE
-210 VEVQPH
+210 H
-216 PSAVEVIPTEV
+216 TED
-227 VEVQPYAKKDIFSG
+227 Y
-241 IPKAIEVPFEEVL
+241 
-254 LPAKKTLS
+254 PAKTTLS
-262 ELLDELPSTIGYD
+262 ELLNKLPSTIGYD
-275 RPVVEPLDLDE
+275 RPVVEPLHQDQ
-286 VEEVEKEEKEET
+286 VEEEEKEET

-407 LNIKMRRD
+407 LNIKMQRD

>member
-20 FENDKPCYFSLAKDI
+20 FENNEPCYFSLAKDI

-49 KFKIENENLECRLN
+49 KFKIENENLEYRLN

-76 KLEDSKN
+76 KLEDPDFIPIESN
-83 ILNESKI
+83 IEP
-90 DSLEPLE
+90 LEHLE
-97 NFESYQLIQF
+97 NFENYKLIQF
-107 GFDKEF
+107 GFDSEF
-113 KYYTFLSVFRELL
+113 RYYAFLSVFKELL
-126 KDTNLKINQTYY
+126 KDKNLKIHQDYY
-138 LLDITDIY
+138 LLNITDIY

-151 LEYTL
+151 LEFTL

-161 KLELSNKYYTANDF
+161 KLEISNKYYTATDF
-175 NIFVEEFKLKHS
+175 NIFVEEFKTKHQI
-187 VNPKVFALTDD
+187 NPKVFSLSDD
-198 EVDKIFIEETTN
+198 EVDKIFIE
-210 VEVQPH
+210 
-216 PSAVEVIPTEV
+216 
-227 VEVQPYAKKDIFSG
+227 DISN
-241 IPKAIEVPFEEVL
+241 EEPIII
-254 LPAKKTLS
+254 PAKTTLS
-262 ELLDELPSTIGYD
+262 ELLNELPSAIGYD
-275 RPVVEPLDLDE
+275 RPVVEPLDLD
-286 VEEVEKEEKEET
+286 EVEKEEKEET

-307 VNGLLTKISEIMA
+307 VDGLLTKISEIMA

-384 FAESPD
+384 FTESPD

-407 LNIKMRRD
+407 LNIKMQRD
-415 LENGTESFEEDRNGV
+415 LENGTESFEEDRNGI

-516 ILAKNTVYMPSQLLT
+516 ILAKNTIYIPSQLLT

-564 TYTNNLT
+564 TYTNKLT

-596 RLSLDTIDETD
+596 RLSLNEIDETD

-625 FFVGEYLKAAEINQR
+625 FFVGEYLKASEINQR

-694 KIVNVV
+694 KTINVV

-761 LDVRDLDKYYRNQP
+761 LDVRDLDNHYRNQP

>member
-20 FENDKPCYFSLAKDI
+20 FENNEPCYFSLAKDI
-35 NEIIF
+35 NDIIF
-40 QYFKLQEEE
+40 EYFKLYEEE

-63 KNSEDISPFDPDF
+63 KNCDNISPFDPDF
-76 KLEDSKN
+76 KSEELNNDSIESLENLEDYKIVVFEFEN
-83 ILNESKI
+83 I
-90 DSLEPLE
+90 D
-97 NFESYQLIQF
+97 
-107 GFDKEF
+107 GVF
-113 KYYTFLSVFRELL
+113 KYYAYLSVFKELL
-126 KDTNLKINQTYY
+126 KDENLKIRRNYHSIN
-138 LLDITDIY
+138 ITDIH

-151 LEYTL
+151 LEFTI

-161 KLELSNKYYTANDF
+161 KLEISNKYYTANDF
-175 NIFVEEFKLKHS
+175 GILIEEFKTKHQM
-187 VNPKVFALTDD
+187 NPKVFSLSDD
-198 EVDKIFIEETTN
+198 EVDKIFLVDTEDITEE
-210 VEVQPH
+210 H
-216 PSAVEVIPTEV
+216 TED
-227 VEVQPYAKKDIFSG
+227 Y
-241 IPKAIEVPFEEVL
+241 
-254 LPAKKTLS
+254 PAKTTLS
-262 ELLDELPSTIGYD
+262 ELLNKLPSTIGYD
-275 RPVVEPLDLDE
+275 RPVVEPLHQDQ
-286 VEEVEKEEKEET
+286 VEEEEKEET

-407 LNIKMRRD
+407 LNIKMQRD

>member
-20 FENDKPCYFSLAKDI
+20 FENNEPCYFSLAKDI
-35 NEIIF
+35 NDIIF
-40 QYFKLQEEE
+40 EYFKLYEEE
-49 KFKIENENLECRLN
+49 KFKIENENFECRLN
-63 KNSEDISPFDPDF
+63 KNCDNISPFDPDF
-76 KLEDSKN
+76 KSEELNNDSIESLENLEDYKIVVFEFEN
-83 ILNESKI
+83 I
-90 DSLEPLE
+90 D
-97 NFESYQLIQF
+97 
-107 GFDKEF
+107 GVF
-113 KYYTFLSVFRELL
+113 KYYTYLSVFKELL
-126 KDTNLKINQTYY
+126 KDENLKIRRNYHSIN
-138 LLDITDIY
+138 ITDIH

-151 LEYTL
+151 LEFTI

-161 KLELSNKYYTANDF
+161 KLEISNKYYTANDF
-175 NIFVEEFKLKHS
+175 GILIEEFKTKHQM
-187 VNPKVFALTDD
+187 NPKVFSLSDD
-198 EVDKIFIEETTN
+198 EVDKIFLVDTEDITEE
-210 VEVQPH
+210 H
-216 PSAVEVIPTEV
+216 TED
-227 VEVQPYAKKDIFSG
+227 Y
-241 IPKAIEVPFEEVL
+241 
-254 LPAKKTLS
+254 PAKTTLS
-262 ELLDELPSTIGYD
+262 ELLNKLPSTIGYD
-275 RPVVEPLDLDE
+275 RPVVEPLHQDQ
-286 VEEVEKEEKEET
+286 VEEEEKEET

-407 LNIKMRRD
+407 LNIKMQRD
-415 LENGTESFEEDRNGV
+415 LENGTESFEEDRKGV

>member
-20 FENDKPCYFSLAKDI
+20 FENNEPCYFSLAKDI
-35 NEIIF
+35 NDIIF
-40 QYFKLQEEE
+40 EYFKLYEEE

-63 KNSEDISPFDPDF
+63 KNCDNISPFDPDF
-76 KLEDSKN
+76 KSEELNNDSIESLENLEDYKIVVFEFEN
-83 ILNESKI
+83 I
-90 DSLEPLE
+90 D
-97 NFESYQLIQF
+97 
-107 GFDKEF
+107 GVF
-113 KYYTFLSVFRELL
+113 KYYTYLSVFKELL
-126 KDTNLKINQTYY
+126 KDENLKIRRNYHSIN
-138 LLDITDIY
+138 ITDIH

-151 LEYTL
+151 LEFTI

-161 KLELSNKYYTANDF
+161 KLEISNKYYTANDF
-175 NIFVEEFKLKHS
+175 GILIEEFKTKHQM
-187 VNPKVFALTDD
+187 NPKVFSLSDD
-198 EVDKIFIEETTN
+198 EVDKIFLVDTEDITEE
-210 VEVQPH
+210 H
-216 PSAVEVIPTEV
+216 TED
-227 VEVQPYAKKDIFSG
+227 Y
-241 IPKAIEVPFEEVL
+241 
-254 LPAKKTLS
+254 PAKTTLS
-262 ELLDELPSTIGYD
+262 ELLNKLPSTIGYD

-407 LNIKMRRD
+407 LNIKMQRD

-516 ILAKNTVYMPSQLLT
+516 ILAKNTVYIPSQLLT

-671 GLYEQASRQEYS
+671 GLYEQASKQEYS

>member
-20 FENDKPCYFSLAKDI
+20 FENNEPCYFSLAKDI
-35 NEIIF
+35 NDIIF
-40 QYFKLQEEE
+40 EYFKLYEEE

-63 KNSEDISPFDPDF
+63 KNCDNISPFDPDF
-76 KLEDSKN
+76 KSEELNNDSIESLENLEDYKIVVFEFEN
-83 ILNESKI
+83 I
-90 DSLEPLE
+90 D
-97 NFESYQLIQF
+97 
-107 GFDKEF
+107 GVF
-113 KYYTFLSVFRELL
+113 KYYAYLSVFKELL
-126 KDTNLKINQTYY
+126 KDENLKIRRNYHSIN
-138 LLDITDIY
+138 ITDIH

-151 LEYTL
+151 LEFTI

-161 KLELSNKYYTANDF
+161 KLEISNKYYTANDF
-175 NIFVEEFKLKHS
+175 GILIEEFKTKHQM
-187 VNPKVFALTDD
+187 NPKVFSLSDD
-198 EVDKIFIEETTN
+198 EVDKIFLVDTEDITEE
-210 VEVQPH
+210 H
-216 PSAVEVIPTEV
+216 TED
-227 VEVQPYAKKDIFSG
+227 Y
-241 IPKAIEVPFEEVL
+241 
-254 LPAKKTLS
+254 PAKTTLS
-262 ELLDELPSTIGYD
+262 ELLNKLPSTIGYD
-275 RPVVEPLDLDE
+275 RPVVEPLHQDQ
-286 VEEVEKEEKEET
+286 VEEEEKEET

-407 LNIKMRRD
+407 LNIKMQRD

-516 ILAKNTVYMPSQLLT
+516 ILAKNTVYVPSQLLT

>member
-20 FENDKPCYFSLAKDI
+20 FENNEPCYFSLAKDI
-35 NEIIF
+35 NDIIF
-40 QYFKLQEEE
+40 EYFKLYEEE

-63 KNSEDISPFDPDF
+63 KNCDNISPFDPDF
-76 KLEDSKN
+76 KSEELNNDSIESLENLEDYKIVVFEFEN
-83 ILNESKI
+83 I
-90 DSLEPLE
+90 D
-97 NFESYQLIQF
+97 
-107 GFDKEF
+107 GVF
-113 KYYTFLSVFRELL
+113 KYYTYLSVFKELL
-126 KDTNLKINQTYY
+126 KDENLKIRRNYHSIN
-138 LLDITDIY
+138 ITDIH

-151 LEYTL
+151 LEFTL

-161 KLELSNKYYTANDF
+161 KLEISNKYYTANDF
-175 NIFVEEFKLKHS
+175 GILVEEFKTKHQM
-187 VNPKVFALTDD
+187 NPKVFSLSDD
-198 EVDKIFIEETTN
+198 EVDKIFLVDTEDITEE
-210 VEVQPH
+210 H
-216 PSAVEVIPTEV
+216 TED
-227 VEVQPYAKKDIFSG
+227 Y
-241 IPKAIEVPFEEVL
+241 
-254 LPAKKTLS
+254 PAKTTLS
-262 ELLDELPSTIGYD
+262 ELLNKLPSTIGYD

-286 VEEVEKEEKEET
+286 VEEEEKEET

-407 LNIKMRRD
+407 LNIKMQRD
-415 LENGTESFEEDRNGV
+415 LENGTESFEEDRKGV

-516 ILAKNTVYMPSQLLT
+516 ILAKNTVYIPSQLLT

>member
-20 FENDKPCYFSLAKDI
+20 FENDEPCYFSLAKDI

-49 KFKIENENLECRLN
+49 KFKIENENLEYRLN
-63 KNSEDISPFDPDF
+63 NESDNISPFDPDF
-76 KLEDSKN
+76 KLE
-83 ILNESKI
+83 ES
-90 DSLEPLE
+90 ETNYE
-97 NFESYQLIQF
+97 EQWQNFEDYDIVDFS
-107 GFDKEF
+107 FDGIF
-113 KYYTFLSVFRELL
+113 RYYTFLSVFRELS
-126 KDTNLKINQTYY
+126 KDKNLKINQTYY
-138 LLDITDIY
+138 LLNITDIY

-151 LEYTL
+151 FEYTL

-161 KLELSNKYYTANDF
+161 KLEIPNKYYTANDF
-175 NIFVEEFKLKHS
+175 SIFIEEFKSKHS

-198 EVDKIFIEETTN
+198 EVDKIFIEEPS
-210 VEVQPH
+210 VEKDDNIEIL
-216 PSAVEVIPTEV
+216 EV
-227 VEVQPYAKKDIFSG
+227 
-241 IPKAIEVPFEEVL
+241 IEVPS
-254 LPAKKTLS
+254 PAKKTLS
-262 ELLDELPSTIGYD
+262 ELLDELPSSIGYD

-286 VEEVEKEEKEET
+286 VEEVEKEET

-307 VNGLLTKISEIMA
+307 VNGLLTKIAEIMA

-384 FAESPD
+384 FTESPD

-407 LNIKMRRD
+407 LNIKMQRD
-415 LENGTESFEEDRNGV
+415 LENGTESFEEDRNGI

-516 ILAKNTVYMPSQLLT
+516 ILAKNTVYKPSQLLT

-564 TYTNNLT
+564 TYTNKLT

-596 RLSLDTIDETD
+596 RLSLNEIDETD

-614 YITQDPSEYQE
+614 YITQDPLEYQE
-625 FFVGEYLKAAEINQR
+625 FFVGEYLKASEINQR

-663 VTIETPGT
+663 VTIETPGI

-683 LKYWCITDTDG
+683 LRYWCITDTDG
-694 KIVNVV
+694 KIINVV

-713 KLYQEAQ
+713 KMYQEAQ

-761 LDVRDLDKYYRNQP
+761 LDVRDLDNHYRNQP

>member
-20 FENDKPCYFSLAKDI
+20 FENNEPCYFSLAKDI
-35 NEIIF
+35 NDIIF
-40 QYFKLQEEE
+40 EYFKLHEDE
-49 KFKIENENLECRLN
+49 KFKIENENLEYRLN
-63 KNSEDISPFDPDF
+63 NNCDNISPFDPDF
-76 KLEDSKN
+76 KLEDPDFIPIESN
-83 ILNESKI
+83 IEP
-90 DSLEPLE
+90 LEHLE
-97 NFESYQLIQF
+97 NFENYKLIQF
-107 GFDKEF
+107 GFDSEF
-113 KYYTFLSVFRELL
+113 RYYAFLSVFKELL
-126 KDTNLKINQTYY
+126 KDKNLKIHQDYY
-138 LLDITDIY
+138 LLNVTDMY

-151 LEYTL
+151 LEFTL

-161 KLELSNKYYTANDF
+161 KLEISNKYYTATDF
-175 NIFVEEFKLKHS
+175 NIFIEEFKTKHKL
-187 VNPKVFALTDD
+187 NPKVFSLSDD
-198 EVDKIFIEETTN
+198 EVDKIFIE
-210 VEVQPH
+210 
-216 PSAVEVIPTEV
+216 
-227 VEVQPYAKKDIFSG
+227 DISN
-241 IPKAIEVPFEEVL
+241 EEPIII
-254 LPAKKTLS
+254 PAKTTLS
-262 ELLDELPSTIGYD
+262 ELLNELPSSIGYD
-275 RPVVEPLDLDE
+275 RPVSESIVAEVVE
-286 VEEVEKEEKEET
+286 EKEEKEET

-307 VNGLLTKISEIMA
+307 VDGLLTKIAEIMA

-384 FAESPD
+384 FTESPD

-407 LNIKMRRD
+407 LNIKMQRD
-415 LENGTESFEEDRNGV
+415 LENGTESFEEDRNGI

-516 ILAKNTVYMPSQLLT
+516 ILAKNTIYIPSQLLT

-571 DEYNLYIRN
+571 NEYNLYIRN

-596 RLSLDTIDETD
+596 RLSLNEIDETD

-614 YITQDPSEYQE
+614 YITQDPLEYQE
-625 FFVGEYLKAAEINQR
+625 FFVGEYLKASEINQR

-694 KIVNVV
+694 KTINVV

-720 RTTGKRRFYKYM
+720 RATGKRRFYKYM

-761 LDVRDLDKYYRNQP
+761 LDVRDLDNHYRNQP

>member
-20 FENDKPCYFSLAKDI
+20 FENNEPCYFSLAKDI
-35 NEIIF
+35 NDIIF
-40 QYFKLQEEE
+40 EYFKLYEEE

-63 KNSEDISPFDPDF
+63 KNCDNISPFDPDF
-76 KLEDSKN
+76 KSEELNNDSIESLENLEDYKIVVFEFEN
-83 ILNESKI
+83 I
-90 DSLEPLE
+90 D
-97 NFESYQLIQF
+97 
-107 GFDKEF
+107 GVF
-113 KYYTFLSVFRELL
+113 KYYTYLSVFKELL
-126 KDTNLKINQTYY
+126 KDENLKIRRNYHSIN
-138 LLDITDIY
+138 ITDIH

-151 LEYTL
+151 LEFTI

-161 KLELSNKYYTANDF
+161 KLEISNKYYTANDF
-175 NIFVEEFKLKHS
+175 GILVEEFKTKHQM
-187 VNPKVFALTDD
+187 NPKVFSLSDD
-198 EVDKIFIEETTN
+198 EVDKIFLVDTEDITEE
-210 VEVQPH
+210 H
-216 PSAVEVIPTEV
+216 TED
-227 VEVQPYAKKDIFSG
+227 Y
-241 IPKAIEVPFEEVL
+241 
-254 LPAKKTLS
+254 PAKTTLS
-262 ELLDELPSTIGYD
+262 ELLNKLPSTIGYD
-275 RPVVEPLDLDE
+275 RPVVEPLHQDQ
-286 VEEVEKEEKEET
+286 VEEEEKEET

-407 LNIKMRRD
+407 LNIKMQRD
-415 LENGTESFEEDRNGV
+415 LENGKESFEEDRNGV

-516 ILAKNTVYMPSQLLT
+516 ILAKNTVYIPSQLLT

>member
-1 MPEIKNQI
+1 M
-9 KESIQ
+9 
-14 FVLDRT
+14 
-20 FENDKPCYFSLAKDI
+20 
-35 NEIIF
+35 
-40 QYFKLQEEE
+40 
-49 KFKIENENLECRLN
+49 
-63 KNSEDISPFDPDF
+63 
-76 KLEDSKN
+76 
-83 ILNESKI
+83 
-90 DSLEPLE
+90 E
-97 NFESYQLIQF
+97 NFENYKLIQF
-107 GFDKEF
+107 GFDSEF
-113 KYYTFLSVFRELL
+113 KYYAFLSVFRELL

-161 KLELSNKYYTANDF
+161 KLEISNKYYTANDF

-198 EVDKIFIEETTN
+198 EVDKIFIEEPS
-210 VEVQPH
+210 VEKDDNIEILEDI
-216 PSAVEVIPTEV
+216 EV
-227 VEVQPYAKKDIFSG
+227 
-241 IPKAIEVPFEEVL
+241 IEVPA
-254 LPAKKTLS
+254 PAKKTLS
-262 ELLDELPSTIGYD
+262 ELLDELPSSIGYD

-286 VEEVEKEEKEET
+286 VVEKEKEET

-384 FAESPD
+384 FTESPD

-407 LNIKMRRD
+407 LNIKMQRD

-516 ILAKNTVYMPSQLLT
+516 ILAKNTVYIPSQLLT

-787 RPTSRIHILI
+787 RPTTRIHILI

>member
-9 KESIQ
+9 KESIE
-14 FVLDRT
+14 FILDRT
-20 FENDKPCYFSLAKDI
+20 FESNEPCYFSLAKDI

-49 KFKIENENLECRLN
+49 KFKIENENLEYRLN
-63 KNSEDISPFDPDF
+63 KNCDNDISPFDPDF

-83 ILNESKI
+83 ILNESNI
-90 DSLEPLE
+90 EPLEHLE
-97 NFESYQLIQF
+97 NFENYKLIQF
-107 GFDKEF
+107 GFDSEF
-113 KYYTFLSVFRELL
+113 RYYAFLSVFKELL
-126 KDTNLKINQTYY
+126 KDKNLKIHQDYY
-138 LLDITDIY
+138 LLNITDIY

-151 LEYTL
+151 LEFTL

-161 KLELSNKYYTANDF
+161 KLEISNKYYTANDF
-175 NIFVEEFKLKHS
+175 NIFIEEFKSKHL

-198 EVDKIFIEETTN
+198 EVDKIFIEETPK
-210 VEVQPH
+210 VEVV
-216 PSAVEVIPTEV
+216 SIE
-227 VEVQPYAKKDIFSG
+227 
-241 IPKAIEVPFEEVL
+241 IPKAIEVPFEKVL
-254 LPAKKTLS
+254 LQVKKTLS
-262 ELLDELPSTIGYD
+262 DTLEELPSAIGYD

-286 VEEVEKEEKEET
+286 VEVEVEET

-307 VNGLLTKISEIMA
+307 VDGLLTKIAEIMA

-384 FAESPD
+384 FTESPD

-407 LNIKMRRD
+407 LNIKMQRD
-415 LENGTESFEEDRNGV
+415 LENGTESFEEDRNGI

-516 ILAKNTVYMPSQLLT
+516 ILAKNTVYKPSQLLT

-564 TYTNNLT
+564 TYTNKLT

-596 RLSLDTIDETD
+596 RLSLNEIDETD

-614 YITQDPSEYQE
+614 YITQDPLEYQE
-625 FFVGEYLKAAEINQR
+625 FFVGEYLKASEINQR

-694 KIVNVV
+694 KTINVV

-720 RTTGKRRFYKYM
+720 RATGKRRFYKYM

-761 LDVRDLDKYYRNQP
+761 LDVRDLDNHYRNQP

-787 RPTSRIHILI
+787 RPTTRIHILI

>member
-1 MPEIKNQI
+1 M
-9 KESIQ
+9 
-14 FVLDRT
+14 
-20 FENDKPCYFSLAKDI
+20 
-35 NEIIF
+35 
-40 QYFKLQEEE
+40 
-49 KFKIENENLECRLN
+49 
-63 KNSEDISPFDPDF
+63 
-76 KLEDSKN
+76 
-83 ILNESKI
+83 
-90 DSLEPLE
+90 
-97 NFESYQLIQF
+97 
-107 GFDKEF
+107 
-113 KYYTFLSVFRELL
+113 
-126 KDTNLKINQTYY
+126 
-138 LLDITDIY
+138 
-146 PELKD
+146 
-151 LEYTL
+151 
-156 FDYYN
+156 
-161 KLELSNKYYTANDF
+161 
-175 NIFVEEFKLKHS
+175 
-187 VNPKVFALTDD
+187 
-198 EVDKIFIEETTN
+198 
-210 VEVQPH
+210 
-216 PSAVEVIPTEV
+216 
-227 VEVQPYAKKDIFSG
+227 
-241 IPKAIEVPFEEVL
+241 
-254 LPAKKTLS
+254 
-262 ELLDELPSTIGYD
+262 DELPSAIGYD

-407 LNIKMRRD
+407 LNIKMQRD

-516 ILAKNTVYMPSQLLT
+516 ILAKNTVYIPSQLLT